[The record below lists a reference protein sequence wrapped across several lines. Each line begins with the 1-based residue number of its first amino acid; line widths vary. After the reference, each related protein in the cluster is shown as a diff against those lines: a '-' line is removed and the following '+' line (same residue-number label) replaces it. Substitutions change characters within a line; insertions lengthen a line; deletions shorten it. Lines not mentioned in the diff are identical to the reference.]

1 MLRGEANREKTMSQH
16 TQSNDWE
23 IAIIC
28 QMGGAS
34 GSAAGIFFADVRS
47 VKAMT
52 RAPFIFIGGG
62 FGFGGSMGGGG
73 GPSPADVVR
82 NHVPDMY
89 TKIPNVGGV
98 RWSVDNL
105 DCASGKIV
113 SLGAAFAYGY
123 SLVRISAGMLP
134 PLFESVPCSGWGTG
148 VGANGSVLVGMW
160 KQLGDCGQYGDDL
173 VSMLDDVDYN
183 SDELTQ
189 YA

>member
-1 MLRGEANREKTMSQH
+1 MSQH
-16 TQSNDWE
+16 TQANDWE

-28 QMGGAS
+28 QMGGA
-34 GSAAGIFFADVRS
+34 GGGAAGIFFADVRS

-89 TKIPNVGGV
+89 TKLPGNV

-105 DCASGKIV
+105 DCASGKISSMGV
-113 SLGAAFAYGY
+113 GFAYGY
-123 SLVRISAGMLP
+123 SCVRISAGMFP
-134 PLFESVPCSGWGTG
+134 VLFSDVNCNGWGTG
-148 VGANGSVLVGMW
+148 FGASGSVLVGMW
-160 KQLGDCGQYGDDL
+160 KQLGDCGQYGDDI
-173 VSMLDDVDYN
+173 VAMLDDVNYN
-183 SDELTQ
+183 SDELQQ